1 MNTNGQDVP
10 LRGVEIF
17 VAGKHKGKDYTT
29 KDLDDIVRNFNEHST
44 GDDPLVSVP
53 AAVGHEEEGEQPLL
67 ENTGIP
73 RLGRPVR
80 VWREGDLVK
89 ADFADI
95 PPLIRKLLKKKA
107 YTHVSSEIYDKP
119 PEGVPGSGKMLRR
132 VCFLG
137 GELPHIKTLADLP
150 PLYEDFGE
158 TVAGHKG
165 RLRIVGVKPSKTR
178 GAYMVFSEVSAMS
191 RDELIEALKA
201 KGMPDDVL
209 ATMDDLQLQ
218 AVYDSHQS
226 PEGEVAAT
234 EEGEG
239 GDQIAGYSEGD
250 PMDPKQKE
258 EEDAKLLQAKDP
270 EEQPADADFA
280 DVPEGEEGKDYLLDK
295 VKKFYEHACKTY
307 GEDQIPYT
315 LVDKQA
321 AKPGEPATAGGFS
334 QDKQTQPMA
343 FSEKQVNAI
352 VAKVTSQVAAK
363 VLAGVSPIKQSVVK
377 FAEETRRKEIGAFLD
392 RMVEDGRVEPWERDP
407 SSGLPTLDESLCELA
422 KSSKVYKFGEKSLTE
437 LDVFKMRLEQRPMV
451 NRRNIRTSLP
461 GSAFKTFSEASTPQ
475 AKLERFS
482 ETNPDV
488 VQEMGFTP
496 AEVAAIA
503 KRCSTEEA
511 ERWLHEMTTRVNTG
525 A

>member
-1 MNTNGQDVP
+1 MVGVALNTNGQDVP

-209 ATMDDLQLQ
+209 ATMDDLQLR

-226 PEGEVAAT
+226 PEGEAAAT

-280 DVPEGEEGKDYLLDK
+280 DVPEGEEGRDYLLDK

-363 VLAGVSPIKQSVVK
+363 VLAGIAPAKKEVARFS
-377 FAEETRRKEIGAFLD
+377 EETRKSGIKAFLD
-392 RMVEDGRVEPWERDP
+392 TMQAEGRVEPYERDA
-407 SSGLPTLDESLCELA
+407 SGPLPTLDARLA
-422 KSSKVYKFGEKSLTE
+422 RLDGRTTVHKFGEKTMTA
-437 LDVFKMRLEQRPMV
+437 LDVEMEAIRQRPIK
-451 NRRNIRTSLP
+451 RRNVRTS
-461 GSAFKTFSEASTPQ
+461 
-475 AKLERFS
+475 AKGDTYAQFGELSGPVAKIERFCES
-482 ETNPDV
+482 NPEV
-488 VQEMGFTP
+488 VTTMGFDP
-496 AEVAAIA
+496 KDLIRIA
-503 KRCSTEEA
+503 KNASAADA
-511 ERWLHEMTTRVNTG
+511 EQLWLELQAG